1 MEAGKTTSKS
11 FTGVHHVQSRRAE
24 PCQGRRGE
32 SVGTLAP
39 AQGCRQRPRRCRTAA
54 TGLANPICC
63 SADPNEQCRLTE
75 AYPPRSEQGE
85 GQRGATV
92 PASGPGAWWG

>member
-1 MEAGKTTSKS
+1 MESGKTTSKS
-11 FTGVHHVQSRRAE
+11 FTGFHHGQSRRAE

-39 AQGCRQRPRRCRTAA
+39 PQGCRRRCRTAS
-54 TGLANPICC
+54 TGLANPICF

-75 AYPPRSEQGE
+75 ACPPRSEQGE
-85 GQRGATV
+85 V
-92 PASGPGAWWG
+92 PTFELSRSPAFK